1 MDQVT
6 ADAPKDG
13 QLVDR
18 KLSQAVLEAIDNLQ
32 EVFVLFDRDDRI
44 VLANR
49 LWRERN
55 AGIEE
60 FTRRG
65 VRFEDYIRAVARA
78 GLSPRAAGREQKW
91 VAERME
97 RHRNPGPSF
106 EIQRQGGTW
115 FLVREQRLPDG
126 GIVITGVD
134 ITERRRAEQALQR
147 SEARFK
153 DFAEAASDWF
163 WEQDADLRFTAM
175 SPEVYTK
182 TGLSTDDHLGK
193 TRRETQPL
201 GVSEE
206 QWRQHDADLTAR
218 RPFRDFRFHRI
229 NPAGGVRHI
238 SVSGKPL
245 FDAEGR
251 FTGYRGIGRDI
262 TAEVVAKER
271 EASAERRFAEAIEAM
286 SDGFILTD
294 EEGRL
299 VTCNARYRELFPGL
313 DDVLAPGTPFE
324 TVLRAAAG
332 QGQIADAIGREEDWL
347 SEHLAAHRDS
357 HRHLTEQRLA
367 DGKWILIH
375 ESRTRE
381 GGVVGIRTDI
391 TELKRAEDRVRTLSH
406 AVEQSP
412 APVMITDPQ
421 GRIEY
426 VNRKFVELTGYSSE
440 EALGRN
446 ARFLRSDRTP
456 PETYDELWKTVL
468 AGEQW
473 QGELQNSTKDGRPYW
488 ENLLVSPIKSESG
501 DIVHVLAL
509 MEDISPRKELEEHL
523 LRQATFDPVT
533 GLPNRALVLDR
544 LSQALAQVRRRDMRA
559 ALLFVDLDGFK
570 QVNDTHGHEAGDR
583 VLEEAAARMSDCVR
597 EPDTVGRLGG
607 DEFAVILPNV
617 DGVDSA
623 EVVARKILA
632 VFDQPFRVD
641 RHHLRLS
648 ASIGVSV
655 SPRHGEDPKT
665 LMRNADAAM
674 YRVKA
679 GGRNGVQVYDPS

>member
-1 MDQVT
+1 
-6 ADAPKDG
+6 
-13 QLVDR
+13 
-18 KLSQAVLEAIDNLQ
+18 
-32 EVFVLFDRDDRI
+32 
-44 VLANR
+44 
-49 LWRERN
+49 
-55 AGIEE
+55 
-60 FTRRG
+60 
-65 VRFEDYIRAVARA
+65 
-78 GLSPRAAGREQKW
+78 
-91 VAERME
+91 
-97 RHRNPGPSF
+97 
-106 EIQRQGGTW
+106 
-115 FLVREQRLPDG
+115 
-126 GIVITGVD
+126 
-134 ITERRRAEQALQR
+134 
-147 SEARFK
+147 
-153 DFAEAASDWF
+153 
-163 WEQDADLRFTAM
+163 
-175 SPEVYTK
+175 
-182 TGLSTDDHLGK
+182 
-193 TRRETQPL
+193 
-201 GVSEE
+201 
-206 QWRQHDADLTAR
+206 
-218 RPFRDFRFHRI
+218 
-229 NPAGGVRHI
+229 
-238 SVSGKPL
+238 
-245 FDAEGR
+245 
-251 FTGYRGIGRDI
+251 
-262 TAEVVAKER
+262 
-271 EASAERRFAEAIEAM
+271 
-286 SDGFILTD
+286 
-294 EEGRL
+294 
-299 VTCNARYRELFPGL
+299 
-313 DDVLAPGTPFE
+313 
-324 TVLRAAAG
+324 
-332 QGQIADAIGREEDWL
+332 
-347 SEHLAAHRDS
+347 
-357 HRHLTEQRLA
+357 
-367 DGKWILIH
+367 
-375 ESRTRE
+375 
-381 GGVVGIRTDI
+381 
-391 TELKRAEDRVRTLSH
+391 
-406 AVEQSP
+406 
-412 APVMITDPQ
+412 MITDPQ